1 MPLQLD
7 ELMEGMS
14 PEDAKRFAELLEREI
29 EQAAQRARGKVLSGR
44 EARIRGLV
52 ERIKQNYVNNGVL
65 NTWAARR
72 FLARELQPSLTGRGP
87 DLTVGEVWDAL
98 IDDLAS
104 SHAQPSGSAS
114 ATE

>member
-65 NTWAARR
+65 NTWGARQ
-72 FLARELQPSLTGRGP
+72 FLARELQPSLSGRGP
-87 DLTVGEVWDAL
+87 DIRVGEVWEAL
-98 IDDLAS
+98 LEDLANER
-104 SHAQPSGSAS
+104 SAS
-114 ATE
+114 EPQSSA